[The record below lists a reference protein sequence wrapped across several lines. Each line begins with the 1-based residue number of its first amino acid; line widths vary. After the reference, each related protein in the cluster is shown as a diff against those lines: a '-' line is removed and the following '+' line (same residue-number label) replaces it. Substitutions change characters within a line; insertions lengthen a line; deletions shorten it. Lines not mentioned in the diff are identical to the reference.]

1 MRMKKNIL
9 LSLTLTTVLTLS
21 FLTSEAQN
29 SGQRPGMDRP
39 RYKNAI
45 GLRYHPFGISYKNFA
60 RFRNRAVEVIGYFNE
75 GFRLSAF
82 YQFHGNLNGLG
93 NLKWYVGVG
102 AHGGYY
108 DVSGTSR
115 DGVTAGI
122 DAVAG
127 LDYKFLRAPV
137 NISLDWQPGL
147 EFFTPEFGFQ
157 SRYGGIAVRFAF

>member
-1 MRMKKNIL
+1 MKKQFF
-9 LSLTLTTVLTLS
+9 LSLALATVFALGCVMAD
-21 FLTSEAQN
+21 AQN
-29 SGQRPGMDRP
+29 TQQNITLERP

-45 GLRYHPFGISYKNFA
+45 GLRYHPFGFSYKNFSS
-60 RFRNRAVEVIGYFNE
+60 FRNRAVEVIGYFSE

-82 YQFHGNLNGLG
+82 YQFHGNLNALG
-93 NLKWYVGVG
+93 NLKWYVGLG

-108 DVSGTSR
+108 DSNGR
-115 DGVTAGI
+115 EGITAGV
-122 DAVAG
+122 DGVAG

-147 EFFTPEFGFQ
+147 EFVTPDFGFQ